1 MHALRS
7 TMLTTPPRQQV
18 RARHFRRTFPAR
30 ERNMITNN
38 IIELSRKD
46 SNELGS
52 IEKPELVKAETP
64 RKAPKS
70 HGSHGRVGVVSAGCP
85 PESAVEN
92 GA

>member
-52 IEKPELVKAETP
+52 SEKPALVKAETP